1 MSYKEIEYSKLE
13 YLRKEFDGHGDF
25 DGKDNFTIFAVK
37 TLMGHFMDT
46 GGKSERILWTILANL
61 ARAVLLV
68 SFVVF
73 GAFPIVIFNPSGDFI
88 KDLFNFYVPVE
99 LIFAGVFMLLIWKWT
114 PKKQR
119 WIWVLLY
126 FGGEI
131 LLHILI

>member
-1 MSYKEIEYSKLE
+1 
-13 YLRKEFDGHGDF
+13 
-25 DGKDNFTIFAVK
+25 
-37 TLMGHFMDT
+37 MDT

-73 GAFPIVIFNPSGDFI
+73 GALSIVIFNPSGDFI

-99 LIFAGVFMLLIWKWT
+99 LLLAGVFMLLIWKWT